1 MNSNNYLVI
10 MAGGVGARFWPHS
23 RVSKP
28 KQFIDI
34 LGIGKTL
41 IQLTF
46 ERFSKIIPA
55 ENVFVVTS
63 DDYLSLVKEQLPML
77 QDQQILLEPIRRNTA
92 PCIAYANNVIAKRN
106 PLANIVVAPSDHL
119 IIREAEFLRIIEE
132 GLAFTAASDVLLTIG
147 IKPTRPE
154 TGYGYIQVKKGKNME
169 GILKVKTFTEKP
181 NLEMA
186 RVFLDSGEFFW
197 NSGIFVWSL
206 KSIMK
211 SFSQNLTDI
220 DVLFRN
226 ASRKLGQGDDKSVIT
241 ETYEECRSIS
251 VDYGI
256 MEKADNVYVYCADL
270 GWSDLGTWGSLYEHS
285 ELDDQHNAILGG
297 QIISQDNR
305 GCIIR
310 AANNRVLV
318 VRGLEDYLVV
328 ESEACT
334 LIMPKGE
341 EQSIRDVV
349 DEVRNRFGTEYL

>member
-1 MNSNNYLVI
+1 

-41 IQLTF
+41 IQLTL
-46 ERFSKIIPA
+46 ERFSKIIPI
-55 ENVFVVTS
+55 ENIYVVTS
-63 DDYLSLVKEQLPML
+63 EDYLSLVHEQLPL
-77 QDQQILLEPIRRNTA
+77 LKQEQILLEPVRRNTA
-92 PCIAYANNVIAKRN
+92 PCIAYANTVIAKRN
-106 PLANIVVAPSDHL
+106 PQANIVVAPSDHL
-119 IIREAEFLRIIEE
+119 IIRESEFLRIIEE
-132 GLAFTAASDVLLTIG
+132 SLEFSADNDVLVTLG

-154 TGYGYIQVKKGKNME
+154 TGYGYIQVKRSKNME

-181 NLEMA
+181 NHEMA
-186 RVFLDSGEFFW
+186 KVFLDSGEFFW
-197 NSGIFVWSL
+197 NSGIFIWSL

-211 SFSQNLTDI
+211 SFSRNLSDI

-226 ASRKLGQGDDKSVIT
+226 ATEKLGQGRDKSVI
-241 ETYEECRSIS
+241 EEIYEECRSIS

-285 ELDDQHNAILGG
+285 ELDNQHNAILGG
-297 QIISQDNR
+297 KVISQNNQ

-310 AANNRVLV
+310 SGSNRVMV
-318 VRGLEDYLVV
+318 VRGLKDYLIV
-328 ESEACT
+328 ESEGST
-334 LIMPKGE
+334 LIMPKNE
-341 EQSIRDVV
+341 EQSIREVV
-349 DEVRNRFGTEYL
+349 DEVRNRFGEDYL